1 MKRRND
7 PASLKPAWQSVCNRF
22 LKFAIEEASQDI
34 KSKLVIFSVS
44 LLYSEH
50 KDTGMY
56 QGDVTVYCNQLW
68 GATFK
73 RYKQDPTVNL
83 EELHDAHM
91 RRLNERLG

>member
-1 MKRRND
+1 MAIGVQSFFEIRNRR
-7 PASLKPAWQSVCNRF
+7 S
-22 LKFAIEEASQDI
+22 
-34 KSKLVIFSVS
+34 FSGYKVEIGDFPVS

-56 QGDVTVYCNQLW
+56 QGDVPVYFNQLW

-73 RYKQDPTVNL
+73 RYKQDPTENL

>member
-1 MKRRND
+1 MSSRQLKLLGPLRLLR
-7 PASLKPAWQSVCNRF
+7 PLKPFPGTCERPSCNP
-22 LKFAIEEASQDI
+22 I
-34 KSKLVIFSVS
+34 S

>member
-1 MKRRND
+1 MAIGMQSFFEIRNRR
-7 PASLKPAWQSVCNRF
+7 S
-22 LKFAIEEASQDI
+22 
-34 KSKLVIFSVS
+34 FSGYKVEIGDFPVS

-56 QGDVTVYCNQLW
+56 QGDVPVYFNQLW

>member
-1 MKRRND
+1 MAIGGQSFFEIRNRRSFSD
-7 PASLKPAWQSVCNRF
+7 V
-22 LKFAIEEASQDI
+22 
-34 KSKLVIFSVS
+34 KSKLVIFPSH
-44 LLYSEH
+44 YFIPEH

-56 QGDVTVYCNQLW
+56 QGDGPVYCNQLW
-68 GATFK
+68 GTTFK